1 MSQSTGKSQRQQRPR
16 KRPFHLQA
24 AARLNSAYVASQA
37 NGRKRASFGLW
48 VPFPPVAKGSKPDPL
63 SQRGMLH
70 DRYLYSSAAP
80 LKELF
85 KNWLLQVCTV
95 LCSCT
100 GGIPAKSLNRCSWT
114 LQAAAVHHAYRNLA
128 RSSPQPHSTNVG
140 GVCRLPLYTSRAP
153 GFQLRGSIHAFQ
165 VQPTPNRCGSTQC
178 WGQAAWQPRGAA
190 P

>member
-1 MSQSTGKSQRQQRPR
+1 MWLR
-16 KRPFHLQA
+16 KPMAEREPHL
-24 AARLNSAYVASQA
+24 
-37 NGRKRASFGLW
+37 GFGC
-48 VPFPPVAKGSKPDPL
+48 PSPPVAKGSKPDPL

-80 LKELF
+80 LKDLF

-100 GGIPAKSLNRCSWT
+100 GGIPAKSLNTCSWT
-114 LQAAAVHHAYRNLA
+114 LQAAAVHLGYRNLA
-128 RSSPQPHSTNVG
+128 RSSPQPHSTDVR